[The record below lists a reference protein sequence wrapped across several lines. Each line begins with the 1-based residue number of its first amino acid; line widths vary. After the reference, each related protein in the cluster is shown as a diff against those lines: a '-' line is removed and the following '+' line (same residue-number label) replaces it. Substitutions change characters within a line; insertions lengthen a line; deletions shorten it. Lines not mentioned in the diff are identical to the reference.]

1 MRIRDINSTLEHLI
15 IFDIDDAQLHTSDK
29 VLHEA
34 ESRTKAAKEI
44 NSAFRDAGY
53 KKLGSG
59 AEASVWAK
67 DDDSV
72 VKIIMPED
80 RSTLKSAEKTFRMFY
95 EFCRENSIQSN
106 LPKFVEISK
115 KGHIDTFTAD
125 GKEYIM
131 IGMERLQPIK
141 EGSMSQALVWMMS
154 DLVTKDLPWEK
165 AYNEMLKPKT
175 WKHWD
180 TSPTVEEIITFLKT
194 LKGTLYVQ
202 FDVLYSTMLLLYKRG
217 KINKVSWDLHT
228 ENVMVRKDGT
238 LVIVDPWLTNSL

>member
-1 MRIRDINSTLEHLI
+1 
-15 IFDIDDAQLHTSDK
+15 
-29 VLHEA
+29 
-34 ESRTKAAKEI
+34 
-44 NSAFRDAGY
+44 
-53 KKLGSG
+53 
-59 AEASVWAK
+59 
-67 DDDSV
+67 
-72 VKIIMPED
+72 
-80 RSTLKSAEKTFRMFY
+80 
-95 EFCRENSIQSN
+95 
-106 LPKFVEISK
+106 
-115 KGHIDTFTAD
+115 
-125 GKEYIM
+125 
-131 IGMERLQPIK
+131 
-141 EGSMSQALVWMMS
+141 VWMMS